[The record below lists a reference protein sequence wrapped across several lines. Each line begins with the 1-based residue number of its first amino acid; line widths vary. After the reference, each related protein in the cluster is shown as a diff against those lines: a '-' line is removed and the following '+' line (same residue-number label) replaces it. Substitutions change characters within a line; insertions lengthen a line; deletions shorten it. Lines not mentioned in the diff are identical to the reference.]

1 MKKLVVNSFLVAV
14 LTLLFGLAP
23 LAASAQCTMCKT
35 QVESSRTEKDGY
47 DFSGLNK
54 GILYMAAIPY
64 LLMGAV
70 GYFWYRN
77 THAPKKTA
85 SK

>member
-1 MKKLVVNSFLVAV
+1 MKKIFATALLALLLGV
-14 LTLLFGLAP
+14 LLSSAP
-23 LAASAQCTMCKT
+23 RSAAAQCTMCKT
-35 QVESSRTEKDGY
+35 QVEAARTEKDSY

-64 LLMGAV
+64 LLVGAV

-77 THAPKKTA
+77 SRAKKVVRR
-85 SK
+85 

>member
-1 MKKLVVNSFLVAV
+1 MKKVV
-14 LTLLFGLAP
+14 LTALFALVLGILFSLSP
-23 LAASAQCTMCKT
+23 RTAAAQCTMCKT
-35 QVESSRTEKDGY
+35 QVESARSEKDGY

-64 LLMGAV
+64 LLVGAV

-77 THAPKKTA
+77 TKAKKLA
-85 SK
+85 RK

>member
-1 MKKLVVNSFLVAV
+1 
-14 LTLLFGLAP
+14 
-23 LAASAQCTMCKT
+23 MCKT
-35 QVESSRTEKDGY
+35 QVEAARTDKEGY

-77 THAPKKTA
+77 THAKK
-85 SK
+85 

>member
-1 MKKLVVNSFLVAV
+1 
-14 LTLLFGLAP
+14 
-23 LAASAQCTMCKT
+23 MCKT
-35 QVESSRTEKDGY
+35 QVEASRTEKDGY

-54 GILYMAAIPY
+54 GIMYMAAIPY

-77 THAPKKTA
+77 THPR
-85 SK
+85 SKATTK

>member
-1 MKKLVVNSFLVAV
+1 MKKVV
-14 LTLLFGLAP
+14 LTALFSLLLGVFFSLAP
-23 LAASAQCTMCKT
+23 HTAAAQCTMCKT
-35 QVESSRTEKDGY
+35 QVEAARTEKDGY

-54 GILYMAAIPY
+54 GILYMATIPY

-77 THAPKKTA
+77 SRAKKLVR
-85 SK
+85 K